1 MPLLL
6 FDEVPD
12 EEVPD
17 EEEVPE
23 VAVDEVAEG
32 ACDVPVDEPVDVATP
47 FSALAWLTP
56 AISIPVRAMPPAAMA
71 ALATAARRRRFRSRH
86 DSVMT
91 TTMAA
96 LGSGARH
103 RRFKTFLRR
112 RVSWRCARWA
122 THS

>member
-6 FDEVPD
+6 FDEEPD

-17 EEEVPE
+17 EDEVPDEEVPE

-32 ACDVPVDEPVDVATP
+32 ACDVPVDEPGDVVTP
-47 FSALAWLTP
+47 FWALAWLTP
-56 AISIPVRAMPPAAMA
+56 AISIPVRATPPAAMA

-86 DSVMT
+86 VSVMT
-91 TTMAA
+91 STMGAS
-96 LGSGARH
+96 GSGARH

-112 RVSWRCARWA
+112 SVNL
-122 THS
+122 